1 MKNLKYLLLAFMI
14 SPMFLINVGCGDDDT
29 PPIIQDTTDTVVA
42 DTPAFGFTV
51 SFQNYQL
58 VLDAN
63 QSSASYRKDL
73 DESLVTLVGYSTKGE
88 SGATITSKAELEL
101 TFPGKTAGIVTEQ
114 TTGFTLE
121 IATGEG
127 AKRVES
133 SSDIANS
140 MTVTI
145 SEYGEVGE
153 MIKGLFTGELKS
165 GINSRAFTKGYFNIE
180 RDADR

>member
-14 SPMFLINVGCGDDDT
+14 SPMFLINVGCGGDDT
-29 PPIIQDTTDTVVA
+29 PPVIQDTTPTVVT
-42 DTPAFGFTV
+42 DTPACGFTV

-58 VLDAN
+58 VLDPN
-63 QSSASYRKDL
+63 QSAASYRKDL
-73 DESLVTLVGYSTKGE
+73 NETLIALVGYSTKGE
-88 SGATITSKAELEL
+88 SGASITSKAEMEL
-101 TFPGKTAGIVTEQ
+101 TFPGKQAGILTEQ

-153 MIKGLFTGELKS
+153 MIKGIFTGELKS
-165 GINSRAFTKGYFNIE
+165 GINSRSFSKGYFNIK